1 MRKAVFVFVGLAL
14 LTGLGWTQA
23 WILNL
28 PRAGWTTTD
37 SSASHS
43 YAYTAALAQ
52 GRTFLPVD
60 PDPRLL
66 AATDPYAAEYAPYRR
81 GDLSYYR
88 GRFYLYFG
96 IGPYAL
102 VMVPWFKIA
111 GAFLTDGAAIW
122 IFSLAGLCAYLGSLL
137 WLSRRFFPAAG
148 KAGLLLAALV
158 FVTANGSWLLLARP
172 SMYELVSMA
181 AFGCFGGAVAA
192 AVRSSFEPH
201 RARWLVLSG
210 VCLGLTMAC
219 RPNFAPAV
227 AALAL
232 WLLTETPAAKETR
245 WRRAVVLVPLAL
257 IGGALAV
264 FNYVRFGDP
273 LEFGFRYQAAG
284 FDRVTRGLVGLENL
298 PYSLHRYLF
307 GLPRLD
313 GYFPFIRGEVPGP
326 LALPAHHEPT
336 VLLQGCLVCVP
347 VVALVSLLFVG
358 AAGVWPSKFRRLLL
372 IVTAGATGNLL
383 LLSTLGNG
391 CYRYPV
397 DFLAPLAFVAA
408 VGLLAF
414 LARTNSTSRR
424 ILSAITLALVAWT
437 AGLTCL
443 QVFSIAQIWSQF
455 DLRRPADFARVA
467 RPFNRA
473 AYALEA
479 LTDRGPRALRM
490 TLRLPTGR
498 TGKAEPLVVRG
509 SPGGMDILYIY
520 YASES
525 LIALGLSGGPLTG
538 EIPVDFSKAHT
549 LEIRY
554 GNTLPPSDHPLLA
567 DAKPSDLALFRRTLT
582 VLLDEQIVLDGW
594 ADFPRTDGNVFIGES
609 PHDAAYGARF
619 SGAVLATE
627 HPPLPYPIS
636 PPRQQA
642 DAHGPVEITLT
653 PVPMPPGVREP
664 IFSCGHR
671 SQGSQLL
678 VETTSAGQARLGLI
692 TTDGRKFWSPLIAWP
707 PQQPRVLTV
716 SAGFLLP
723 PETSSLWR
731 PDMTPADI
739 ARQHSR
745 VEVRVDGSIII
756 AAEAAIPSVSPATL
770 TMGEDRLYLRDRVT
784 RHFMGKIDQVV
795 RQPWNGR

>member
-1 MRKAVFVFVGLAL
+1 MRKILFAFVGLAL
-14 LTGLGWTQA
+14 LAGLGWTQA
-23 WILNL
+23 WLLDL
-28 PRAGWTTTD
+28 PRAGWTTKD
-37 SSASHS
+37 RAASHS
-43 YAYTAALAQ
+43 YAYTEALAQ
-52 GRTFLPVD
+52 GRACLPLD

-96 IGPYAL
+96 IAPYAL

-111 GAFLTDGAAIW
+111 GVFLTDGAAIW
-122 IFSLAGLCAYLGSLL
+122 IFSLAGLCAYLGSLV

-192 AVRSSFEPH
+192 AVRSLFEPR
-201 RARWLVLSG
+201 RARWLALSS

-219 RPNFAPAV
+219 RPNCAPAV

-232 WLLTETPAAKETR
+232 WLLAEAPAGKETR
-245 WRRAVVLVPLAL
+245 RRRAAVLVPLAL
-257 IGGALAV
+257 VGGALAV
-264 FNYVRFGDP
+264 FNYVRFGNP

-284 FDRVTRGLVGLENL
+284 FDRVSRGLVSLENL

-313 GYFPFIRGEVPGP
+313 GYFPFIRGEEPGP

-336 VLLQGCLVCVP
+336 VLLQGCLVCMP
-347 VVALVSLLFVG
+347 VVALAALVFVG
-358 AAGVWPSKFRRLLL
+358 GAGAWPHKVRRLLL

-408 VGLLAF
+408 AGLLAF
-414 LARTNSTSRR
+414 LARANSTSRR
-424 ILSAITLALVAWT
+424 ILSTTTLALAAWT
-437 AGLTCL
+437 TGLTCL

-455 DLRRPADFARVA
+455 DDRRPADFARVA

-473 AYALEA
+473 AYALET
-479 LTDRGPRALRM
+479 LTGRGPRALRM
-490 TLRLPTGR
+490 TVRLPIGR
-498 TGKAEPLVVRG
+498 AGKAEPLVVRG

-538 EIPVDFSKAHT
+538 ELPVDFSKPHT
-549 LEIRY
+549 FEVRY
-554 GNTLPPSDHPLLA
+554 GNALPPSDHPLLA
-567 DAKPSDLALFRRTLT
+567 DAKPSDIALFRRTLT
-582 VLLDEQIVLDGW
+582 VLLDGQIVLDGW
-594 ADFPRTDGNVFIGES
+594 ADFPRTDGNLFIGES
-609 PHDAAYGARF
+609 PQDAAYGARF
-619 SGAVLATE
+619 SGTVLATE
-627 HPPLPYPIS
+627 RPPLPYPVS
-636 PPRQQA
+636 PQRQQS
-642 DAHGPVEITLT
+642 DAHGPVAITLT
-653 PVPMPPGVREP
+653 PVPMPPGIREP

-671 SQGSQLL
+671 GQGGQLL
-678 VETTSAGQARLGLI
+678 VETISAGQARLGLI
-692 TTDGRKFWSPLIAWP
+692 TTDGREFWSSPIAWP
-707 PQQPRVLTV
+707 PHQPRVLSV
-716 SAGFLLP
+716 SAGLILP

-731 PDMTPADI
+731 PDLTPADI
-739 ARQHSR
+739 ARQR
-745 VEVRVDGSIII
+745 AQVEVRVDGAIAI
-756 AAEAAIPSVSPATL
+756 AAEAAIPSTSPATL
-770 TMGEDRLYLRDRVT
+770 ALGDDRLYLRDRVT
-784 RHFMGKIDQVV
+784 RQFMGKIHQGV